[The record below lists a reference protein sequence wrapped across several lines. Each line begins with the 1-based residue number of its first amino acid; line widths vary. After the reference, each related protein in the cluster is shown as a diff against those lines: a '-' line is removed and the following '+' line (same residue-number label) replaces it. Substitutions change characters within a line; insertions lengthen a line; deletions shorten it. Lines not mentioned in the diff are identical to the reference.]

1 MTTNIFVQGPLGI
14 PTPERPDPLTHGVLP
29 VTIGHEFC
37 GRVKSAPVGS
47 RLKEGQAV
55 MIDPHVPCRQCHP
68 CISGS
73 DHLCHKLAFIG
84 NSGGR
89 CGGGLAEF
97 VTVEEKHV
105 LPLPDSVSL
114 ESAALIEPLVVGY
127 HATQQADTD
136 LHGKDVL
143 ILGAGP
149 IGIALVSNL
158 RAQGVSKILLSEP
171 TLKRSQTARDLVERI
186 IDPRLEDVG
195 QVCRDLTDGSGVDVV
210 FDCAGVSV
218 AMDSGLE
225 ALRFKGT
232 YVNIAQW
239 EKPVSGRGSLSLNA
253 RSH

>member
-1 MTTNIFVQGPLGI
+1 M
-14 PTPERPDPLTHGVLP
+14 LP

-37 GRVKSAPVGS
+37 GRVKSAPAGS
-47 RLKEGQAV
+47 SLKEGQGV
-55 MIDPHVPCRQCHP
+55 MVDPHVPCRQCRP
-68 CISGS
+68 CTSAC

-114 ESAALIEPLVVGY
+114 DSAALIEPLVVGY

-136 LHGKDVL
+136 LRGKDVL

-149 IGIALVSNL
+149 IGIALISNL
-158 RAQGVSKILLSEP
+158 RACGVRKILLSEP
-171 TLKRSQTARDLVERI
+171 TLKRSQMARNLVDRI
-186 IDPRLEDVG
+186 IDPRLEDVA
-195 QVCRDLTDGSGVDVV
+195 QVCRGMTDGTGVDVV

-218 AMDSGLE
+218 AMDAGIE
-225 ALRFKGT
+225 ALRFRGI

-239 EKPVSGRGSLSLNA
+239 EKPVSGSLGALSGS
-253 RSH
+253 R